1 MTNVNFKFDG
11 IKYIKLSAICTC
23 TTDIHD
29 CVRSQELHQN
39 SSTEIKWI

>member
-1 MTNVNFKFDG
+1 MKNVNFKFDC
-11 IKYIKLSAICTC
+11 IKYIKLSAICTS

>member
-1 MTNVNFKFDG
+1 MKNVNFKFDG
-11 IKYIKLSAICTC
+11 IKYIKLS

-39 SSTEIKWI
+39 SR

>member
-23 TTDIHD
+23 TTDIHESMTAFE
-29 CVRSQELHQN
+29 VKNFIRTLRQ
-39 SSTEIKWI
+39 K